1 MKLIVAGKVLN
12 IHTGKSKNGKD
23 YVIGDIYDGSD
34 LQKVFGL
41 DPNKINIGDDV
52 MLECRLD
59 INWDKKQV
67 FLLAVK

>member
-1 MKLIVAGKVLN
+1 MKLIVTGKVLN
-12 IHTGKSKNGKD
+12 IHTGKSKSGKD

-41 DPNKINIGDDV
+41 DPNKTKIGDDV

-59 INWDKKQV
+59 VNWDKKQI
-67 FLLAVK
+67 FLMAVK